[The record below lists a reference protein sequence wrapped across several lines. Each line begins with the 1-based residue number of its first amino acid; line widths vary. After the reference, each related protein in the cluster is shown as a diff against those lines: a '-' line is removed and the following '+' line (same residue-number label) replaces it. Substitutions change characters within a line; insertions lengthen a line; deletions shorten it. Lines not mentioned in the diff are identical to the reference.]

1 MPLSIVQVQSGRLA
15 ISDSEGNLLGVFDDD
30 GVLRLQ
36 VEAKLATAVML
47 DPASPKLLD
56 SAMLLE
62 GILKEL
68 QRIRVL
74 MEHLTDE
81 KVHEH
86 DLETRD

>member
-1 MPLSIVQVQSGRLA
+1 MALSIVQVQSGRLA
-15 ISDSEGNLLGVFDDD
+15 LADAEGNLIGTFDDD

-36 VEAKLATAVML
+36 VEAKLSSSVTLDPTTML
-47 DPASPKLLD
+47 DST
-56 SAMLLE
+56 E
-62 GILKEL
+62 ILRDICIEL
-68 QRIRVL
+68 KRIRVL

>member
-1 MPLSIVQVQSGRLA
+1 MALSIVQVQSGRLA
-15 ISDSEGNLLGVFDDD
+15 LADSEGNLIGTFEDD

-36 VEAKLATAVML
+36 VEAKLSSSVTLDPTAML
-47 DPASPKLLD
+47 DST
-56 SAMLLE
+56 MLLE

-68 QRIRVL
+68 QRMRVL
-74 MEHLTDE
+74 LEHLTDE